1 MSDGSEVMA
10 TIDILRD
17 IVSLS
22 GLKEAN
28 YEEILF
34 SMISLFSIIDKGV
47 WKFYKAT
54 DTDIITQALRSTI

>member
-47 WKFYKAT
+47 
-54 DTDIITQALRSTI
+54 